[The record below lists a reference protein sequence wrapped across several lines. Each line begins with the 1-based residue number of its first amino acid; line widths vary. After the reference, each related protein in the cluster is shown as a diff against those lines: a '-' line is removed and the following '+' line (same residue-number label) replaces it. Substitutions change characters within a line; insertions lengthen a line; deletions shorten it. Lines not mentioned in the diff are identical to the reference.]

1 MFGGYMDSPSL
12 SSRASG
18 VKLSMIHTK
27 SKSFHDNNS
36 DDQSSLVSSLAS
48 YASTKTGTYR
58 RQRRMRGFNNY
69 NNGSVLSSYG
79 CITTVLMILAMV
91 AVVQHA
97 GSEQL
102 EQELDRWKSWAT
114 NSMSIV
120 TGNSDA
126 EDARFRSETNP
137 IHAASMQEAMAASR
151 RANHQ
156 EQPQEQDNTSLASQ
170 HPEIPNSNSSNN
182 FKTKALRGGN
192 QKKNNHQKKAQTIE
206 TIHLSAALSKRV
218 LQEATRG
225 ANNLYPVQIYTHY
238 DGHPEHIQ
246 WTIGDAISDTKVV
259 HRKAFAGEPEEVI
272 FIVKLSPGLYYFEM
286 TDSLGDGLC
295 CADPQHPDGKFALA
309 VSDNDEVDPL
319 LQGSDFGAFTGKLY
333 FRVEA
338 DGSGSVAAAPV
349 R

>member
-69 NNGSVLSSYG
+69 NNNGSVLSSYG

-91 AVVQHA
+91 AVVQHV

-114 NSMSIV
+114 ISLSI
-120 TGNSDA
+120 TGNNSDA

-137 IHAASMQEAMAASR
+137 INAASMQEAMAASR
-151 RANHQ
+151 RAKNQ
-156 EQPQEQDNTSLASQ
+156 EKQDNTSLASH
-170 HPEIPNSNSSNN
+170 HPEIPNSSSSNN
-182 FKTKALRGGN
+182 FKTKALRGGT
-192 QKKNNHQKKAQTIE
+192 QKKNKQQTNTQKSVE

-225 ANNLYPVQIYTHY
+225 ANYLYPVQIYTHY